1 METIRWKIVP
11 VVAPDVVRACSKCG
25 GNASF
30 ECTGRFRIN
39 AQQKKLDVWLIYRC
53 RECKTT
59 WNMELLSRVAP
70 DRIPR
75 QLYEKYL
82 SNDAET
88 AMRCAFDAQLLKRN
102 GAAPDYG
109 SAVCSVEGEDILK
122 ISGGKILLEMVPP
135 YPLGL
140 RAGRFLGARLGLSGS
155 RMDALYRGGAV
166 VSLSGEKGEREKLS
180 GPVRLLVDMAQAHG
194 ARSGESP

>member
-11 VVAPDVVRACSKCG
+11 AAAPDVLKACSKCG
-25 GNASF
+25 RNASF

-75 QLYEKYL
+75 RLYEKYL
-82 SNDAET
+82 ANDAQT

-109 SAVCSVEGEDILK
+109 SAVCNAEGEDILK
-122 ISGGKILLEMVPP
+122 ISEGKIMLELVPP

-140 RAGRFLGARLGLSGS
+140 RAGRLLGARLGLSGS
-155 RMDALYRGGAV
+155 RMDALYRAGAV
-166 VSLSGEKGEREKLS
+166 VSLSSEKGEREKLS
-180 GPVRLLVDMAQAHG
+180 GPVRLELDMARVHRALK
-194 ARSGESP
+194 GESP